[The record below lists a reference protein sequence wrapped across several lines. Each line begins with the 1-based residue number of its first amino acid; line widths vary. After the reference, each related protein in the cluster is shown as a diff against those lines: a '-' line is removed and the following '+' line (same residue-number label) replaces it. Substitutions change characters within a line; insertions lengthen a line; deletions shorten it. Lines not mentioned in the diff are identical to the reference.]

1 MRPNHPT
8 EESVSVDWAEVYR
21 TTYGELVRF
30 LHRKV
35 WDGDRAQDL
44 AQETFARALGH
55 DPENPRAWLFR
66 VAMNLARDEAR
77 LVVRRKKHL
86 TLLRSEAEAAETMAP
101 SPSEEME
108 RTERMERMRLALE
121 RLTERDQTVLLLWNA
136 GLSYAEI
143 AEETGL
149 ARGAV
154 STTLARALKRLTD
167 ANSALEGEHAARG

>member
-1 MRPNHPT
+1 M
-8 EESVSVDWAEVYR
+8 SVDWAEVYR
-21 TTYGELVRF
+21 STYGELVRF

-44 AQETFARALGH
+44 AQETFARALSH
-55 DPENPRAWLFR
+55 EPANPRAWLFR

-86 TLLRSEAEAAETMAP
+86 TLLRSEAEIAEPAAP
-101 SPSEEME
+101 SPAEEL
-108 RTERMERMRLALE
+108 ERMETIERMRLALE